1 MSERKLGLVFREE
14 NKAYCSKHNIQSDAD
29 KIEQLAVPWD
39 KSEQPAIIQFGE
51 TWRAHLIEQ
60 AAQNNIIRL
69 AMEYPHFWETAKK
82 FTSNPDGFFGTT
94 QKQNDCAAWAGS
106 RCYVARVLH
115 QAKYSEQTAESVN
128 PMALYGYSAGYELQ
142 PGNRIPNGG
151 RTLDSVATA
160 SNTIGNAPAS
170 IAGNYSG
177 AVYFT
182 DRMKDAEA
190 EAGKRQLGWALYE
203 QTSIDN
209 TVDDIFLSLAADYPV
224 MIGNEIAVQDGCK
237 TDKNG
242 VCVGQVNGMGW
253 GGGHA
258 TAYLDYQI
266 VNGTEYVFWANS
278 HGNIY
283 PAEDGSPDWG
293 CWLTRESVR
302 KLVNSS
308 YFDVIFTTWAEAIRS
323 EHNYNLNI
331 K

>member
-14 NKAYCSKHNIQSDAD
+14 NKEFCLKHNLQSDAD

-39 KSEQPAIIQFGE
+39 KSDQPAIIQFDD
-51 TWRAHLIEQ
+51 TWRAHLREQ
-60 AAQNNIIRL
+60 AAQNNIIRR
-69 AMEYPHFWETAKK
+69 AIDYPHFWETAKK

-94 QKQNDCAAWAGS
+94 QQQNDCAAWAGS
-106 RCYVARVLH
+106 RCYMARVLH
-115 QAKYSEQTAESVN
+115 QVKYSEQTAERVN

-151 RTLDSVATA
+151 RTLDAIATA
-160 SNTIGNAPAS
+160 GNTIGNAPSS
-170 IAGNYSG
+170 IAGDYSG

-182 DRMKDAEA
+182 DRMKEAET
-190 EAGKRQLGWALYE
+190 EAGKRQLGWALYD
-203 QTSIDN
+203 QTSIDQ

-224 MIGNEIAVQDGCK
+224 MIGNEIAVQDGYK

-253 GGGHA
+253 GGGHG
-258 TAYLDYQI
+258 TAFLDYQI
-266 VNGTEYVFWANS
+266 VNDTEYLWWGNS
-278 HGNIY
+278 HGNRYVTPDGTPGWGIY
-283 PAEDGSPDWG
+283 LG
-293 CWLTRESVR
+293 REEV
-302 KLVNSS
+302 KTMVNCR
-308 YFDVIFTTWAEAIRS
+308 YFDVVFTTWAEAIRS